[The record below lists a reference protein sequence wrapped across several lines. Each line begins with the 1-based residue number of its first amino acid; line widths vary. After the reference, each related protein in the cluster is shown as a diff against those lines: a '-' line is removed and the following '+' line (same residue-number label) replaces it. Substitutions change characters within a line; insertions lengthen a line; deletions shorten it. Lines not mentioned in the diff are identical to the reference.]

1 MLRFMLRS
9 ITPRVPKDGV
19 QSFTPEEV
27 AELTKQQN
35 AFLDR
40 DDVGSVNGAPLAT
53 FAAVSSGLTFVHTH
67 PLPSDKNMVEKEKD
81 IDATRTTGVMEG
93 EDGKLVETA
102 RVTLR
107 VAEDITGQTK
117 FKPNQGNTFEFS
129 RLNKKQHAEETG
141 GKKYRGHSD
150 AAEIVADTGG
160 HVSIKA
166 QLRNEKVGDMVFVG
180 EDARKQFLDVI
191 AREMSDLK
199 IILFGEST
207 AQLAFPGM
215 GMNAFSWMKPEST
228 AFGIMFCETT
238 GVWRNFMCVHGYGTL
253 NGFTSNSQGEKGMAN
268 NMRVLVR
275 IADWFHYMY
284 MEPICDNVMHSAI
297 FRRHME
303 ALVEY
308 AVEEENKIRHCFAN
322 NERYFS
328 PPLLMSIKGGEKSAE
343 ARRALPA
350 TGEYAGVMM
359 KNGKVCKD
367 ALQQGGK
374 KLGDEY
380 GAKGAEARRAQPAT
394 GEYAG
399 VVMKN
404 GEECKDGLQES
415 GKELAEAR
423 RAQPASDEY
432 ADVVMKNGEECKD
445 ALQQGG
451 KELAEARRA
460 LPATGEYA
468 GVVMKNG
475 EECKDGLQQRGK
487 ELAEA
492 RRALPATGE
501 YAGVVMK
508 NGEECKDDLQAWGKK
523 LSVEYGS
530 LGTRRTK
537 PWVSVRAS
545 RIMNGEDHEFAV
557 FDGSLLT
564 RVNNGVASATVFI
577 QNNGPNKENYMKML
591 LKYDEDKQEFKN
603 PVDLPAYNLKL
614 SFVTETKLE
623 DIVNSLA
630 DCAPNKPVPVVRRDT
645 RGNVLAPD
653 QAINWKFEVIGYLPA
668 ETRNAEM
675 MAAAAEGAKI
685 H

>member
-1 MLRFMLRS
+1 MLRFMLRI

-215 GMNAFSWMKPEST
+215 GMHAFSWMKPEST

-253 NGFTSNSQGEKGMAN
+253 NGYTSNSKGEKGMAN
-268 NMRVLVR
+268 NMRVLIR

-284 MEPICDNVMHSAI
+284 MEPICDNIMDSAI

-303 ALVEY
+303 AMAEY
-308 AVEEENKIRHCFAN
+308 VVEEENKIQHCFAN
-322 NERYFS
+322 NVPYFS
-328 PPLLMSIKGGEKSAE
+328 PPFLMSSKGGEKSAE

-350 TGEYAGVMM
+350 TGPYAGVVMENGKVCKDALQEGGKEMAEALRAQPATGEYAGVEM
-359 KNGKVCKD
+359 KNGEECKDALQQSGKEMVEARRAQPATGEHAGVVMNNGKVCKD

-374 KLGDEY
+374 KLGEEY
-380 GAKGAEARRAQPAT
+380 GVGRRMLQKFPFVRLRVSRTLNDKLDVIALLD
-394 GEYAG
+394 GSI
-399 VVMKN
+399 
-404 GEECKDGLQES
+404 EE
-415 GKELAEAR
+415 
-423 RAQPASDEY
+423 
-432 ADVVMKNGEECKD
+432 
-445 ALQQGG
+445 
-451 KELAEARRA
+451 
-460 LPATGEYA
+460 
-468 GVVMKNG
+468 
-475 EECKDGLQQRGK
+475 
-487 ELAEA
+487 
-492 RRALPATGE
+492 
-501 YAGVVMK
+501 
-508 NGEECKDDLQAWGKK
+508 
-523 LSVEYGS
+523 
-530 LGTRRTK
+530 TRK
-537 PWVSVRAS
+537 PWA
-545 RIMNGEDHEFAV
+545 
-557 FDGSLLT
+557 
-564 RVNNGVASATVFI
+564 RVCIQKKGNNQKPYAA
-577 QNNGPNKENYMKML
+577 ML
-591 LKYDEDKQEFKN
+591 EKFVEEQKKKQFKHAA
-603 PVDLPAYNLKL
+603 DLPQQNL
-614 SFVTETKLE
+614 SFSFEPETLLE
-623 DIVNSLA
+623 DIATSLVA
-630 DCAPNKPVPVVRRDT
+630 CSAENPVEVVRRSRYGSGRLLT
-645 RGNVLAPD
+645 SD
-653 QAINWKFEVIGYLPA
+653 QNANWKFEVIRYVPA
-668 ETRNAEM
+668 HERNAEVVKDEKST
-675 MAAAAEGAKI
+675 AVKVAKAENSKSKKG
-685 H
+685 

>member
-1 MLRFMLRS
+1 MLRFMLRI

-129 RLNKKQHAEETG
+129 RLNKKQHAEATG
-141 GKKYRGHSD
+141 DEKFRGHSD

-215 GMNAFSWMKPEST
+215 GMHAFSWMKPEST

-253 NGFTSNSQGEKGMAN
+253 NGYTSNSKGEKGMAN
-268 NMRVLVR
+268 NMRVLIR

-284 MEPICDNVMHSAI
+284 MEPICDNIMDSAI

-303 ALVEY
+303 AMAEY
-308 AVEEENKIRHCFAN
+308 VVEEENKIQHCFAN
-322 NERYFS
+322 NVPYFS
-328 PPLLMSIKGGEKSAE
+328 PPFLMSSKGGEKSAE

-350 TGEYAGVMM
+350 TGPYAGVVMENGKVCKDALQEGGKEMAEALRAQPATGEYAGVEM
-359 KNGKVCKD
+359 KNGEECNDALQQSGKEMVEARRAQPATGEHAGVVMNNGKVCKD

-374 KLGDEY
+374 KLGEEY
-380 GAKGAEARRAQPAT
+380 GVGRRMLQKFPFVRLRVSRTLNDKLDVIALLD
-394 GEYAG
+394 GSI
-399 VVMKN
+399 
-404 GEECKDGLQES
+404 EE
-415 GKELAEAR
+415 
-423 RAQPASDEY
+423 
-432 ADVVMKNGEECKD
+432 
-445 ALQQGG
+445 
-451 KELAEARRA
+451 
-460 LPATGEYA
+460 
-468 GVVMKNG
+468 
-475 EECKDGLQQRGK
+475 
-487 ELAEA
+487 
-492 RRALPATGE
+492 
-501 YAGVVMK
+501 
-508 NGEECKDDLQAWGKK
+508 
-523 LSVEYGS
+523 
-530 LGTRRTK
+530 TRK
-537 PWVSVRAS
+537 PWA
-545 RIMNGEDHEFAV
+545 
-557 FDGSLLT
+557 
-564 RVNNGVASATVFI
+564 RVCIQKKGNNQKPYAA
-577 QNNGPNKENYMKML
+577 ML
-591 LKYDEDKQEFKN
+591 EKFVEEQKKKQFKHAA
-603 PVDLPAYNLKL
+603 DLPQQNL
-614 SFVTETKLE
+614 SFSFEPETLLE
-623 DIVNSLA
+623 DIATSLVA
-630 DCAPNKPVPVVRRDT
+630 CSAENPVEVVRRSRYGSGRLLT
-645 RGNVLAPD
+645 SD
-653 QAINWKFEVIGYLPA
+653 QNANWKFEVIRYVPA
-668 ETRNAEM
+668 HERNAEVVKDEKST
-675 MAAAAEGAKI
+675 AVKVAKAENSKSKKG
-685 H
+685 

>member
-1 MLRFMLRS
+1 MLRFMLRI

-129 RLNKKQHAEETG
+129 RLNKKQHAEATG
-141 GKKYRGHSD
+141 DEKFRGHSD

-253 NGFTSNSQGEKGMAN
+253 NGYTSNSKGEKGMAN
-268 NMRVLVR
+268 NMRVLIR

-284 MEPICDNVMHSAI
+284 MEPICDNIMDSAI

-303 ALVEY
+303 AMAEY
-308 AVEEENKIRHCFAN
+308 VVEEENKIQHCFAN
-322 NERYFS
+322 NVPYFS
-328 PPLLMSIKGGEKSAE
+328 PPFLMSSKGGEKSAE

-350 TGEYAGVMM
+350 TGPYAGVVMENGKVCKDALQEGGKEMAEALRAQPATGEYAGVEM
-359 KNGKVCKD
+359 KNGEECKDALQQSGKEMVEARRAQPATGEHAGVVMNNGKVCKD

-374 KLGDEY
+374 KLGEEY
-380 GAKGAEARRAQPAT
+380 GVGRRMLQKFPFVRLRVSRTLNDKLDVIALLD
-394 GEYAG
+394 GSI
-399 VVMKN
+399 
-404 GEECKDGLQES
+404 EE
-415 GKELAEAR
+415 
-423 RAQPASDEY
+423 
-432 ADVVMKNGEECKD
+432 
-445 ALQQGG
+445 
-451 KELAEARRA
+451 
-460 LPATGEYA
+460 
-468 GVVMKNG
+468 
-475 EECKDGLQQRGK
+475 
-487 ELAEA
+487 
-492 RRALPATGE
+492 
-501 YAGVVMK
+501 
-508 NGEECKDDLQAWGKK
+508 
-523 LSVEYGS
+523 
-530 LGTRRTK
+530 TRK
-537 PWVSVRAS
+537 PWA
-545 RIMNGEDHEFAV
+545 
-557 FDGSLLT
+557 
-564 RVNNGVASATVFI
+564 RVCIQKKGNNQKPYAA
-577 QNNGPNKENYMKML
+577 ML
-591 LKYDEDKQEFKN
+591 EKFVEEQKKKQFKHAA
-603 PVDLPAYNLKL
+603 DLPQQNL
-614 SFVTETKLE
+614 SFSFEPETLLE
-623 DIVNSLA
+623 DIATSLVA
-630 DCAPNKPVPVVRRDT
+630 CSAENPVEVVRRSRYGSGRLLT
-645 RGNVLAPD
+645 SD
-653 QAINWKFEVIGYLPA
+653 QNANWKFEVIRYVPA
-668 ETRNAEM
+668 HERNAEVVKDEKST
-675 MAAAAEGAKI
+675 AVKVAKAENSKSKKG
-685 H
+685 

>member
-1 MLRFMLRS
+1 MLRFMLRI

-215 GMNAFSWMKPEST
+215 GMHAFSWMKPEST

-253 NGFTSNSQGEKGMAN
+253 NGYTSNSKGEKGMAN
-268 NMRVLVR
+268 NMRVLIR

-284 MEPICDNVMHSAI
+284 MEPICDNIMDSAI

-303 ALVEY
+303 AMAEY
-308 AVEEENKIRHCFAN
+308 VVEEENKIQHCFAN

-328 PPLLMSIKGGEKSAE
+328 PPFLMSSKGGEKSAE

-350 TGEYAGVMM
+350 TGPYAGVVMENGKVCKDALQEGGKEMAEALRAQPATGEYAGVEM
-359 KNGKVCKD
+359 KNGEDCKDALQQSGKEMVEARRAQPATGEHAGVVMNNGKVCKD

-374 KLGDEY
+374 KLGEEY
-380 GAKGAEARRAQPAT
+380 GVGRRMLQKFPFVRLRVSRTLNDKLDVIALLD
-394 GEYAG
+394 GSI
-399 VVMKN
+399 
-404 GEECKDGLQES
+404 EE
-415 GKELAEAR
+415 
-423 RAQPASDEY
+423 
-432 ADVVMKNGEECKD
+432 
-445 ALQQGG
+445 
-451 KELAEARRA
+451 
-460 LPATGEYA
+460 
-468 GVVMKNG
+468 
-475 EECKDGLQQRGK
+475 
-487 ELAEA
+487 
-492 RRALPATGE
+492 
-501 YAGVVMK
+501 
-508 NGEECKDDLQAWGKK
+508 
-523 LSVEYGS
+523 
-530 LGTRRTK
+530 TRK
-537 PWVSVRAS
+537 PWA
-545 RIMNGEDHEFAV
+545 
-557 FDGSLLT
+557 
-564 RVNNGVASATVFI
+564 RVCIQKKGNNQKPYAA
-577 QNNGPNKENYMKML
+577 ML
-591 LKYDEDKQEFKN
+591 EKFVEEQKKKQFKHAA
-603 PVDLPAYNLKL
+603 DLPQQNL
-614 SFVTETKLE
+614 SFSFEPETLLE
-623 DIVNSLA
+623 DIATSLVA
-630 DCAPNKPVPVVRRDT
+630 CSAENPVEVVRRSRYGSGRLLT
-645 RGNVLAPD
+645 SD
-653 QAINWKFEVIGYLPA
+653 QNANWKFEVIRYVPA
-668 ETRNAEM
+668 HERNAEVVKDEKST
-675 MAAAAEGAKI
+675 AVKVAKAENSKSKKG
-685 H
+685 

>member
-1 MLRFMLRS
+1 MLRFMLRI

-129 RLNKKQHAEETG
+129 RPNKKQHAEATG
-141 GKKYRGHSD
+141 DEKFRGHSD

-215 GMNAFSWMKPEST
+215 GMHAFSWMKPEST

-253 NGFTSNSQGEKGMAN
+253 NGYTSNSKGEKGMAN
-268 NMRVLVR
+268 NMRVLIR

-284 MEPICDNVMHSAI
+284 MEPICDNIMDSAI

-303 ALVEY
+303 AMAEY
-308 AVEEENKIRHCFAN
+308 VVEEENKIQHCFAN
-322 NERYFS
+322 NVPYFS
-328 PPLLMSIKGGEKSAE
+328 PPFLMSSKGGEKSAE

-350 TGEYAGVMM
+350 TGPYAGVVMENGKVCKDALQEGGKEMAEALRAQPATGEYAGVEM
-359 KNGKVCKD
+359 KNGEECKDALQQSGKEMVEARRAQPATGEHAGVVMNNGKVCKD

-374 KLGDEY
+374 KLGEEY
-380 GAKGAEARRAQPAT
+380 GVGRRMLQKFPFVRLRVSRTLNDKLDVIALLD
-394 GEYAG
+394 GSI
-399 VVMKN
+399 
-404 GEECKDGLQES
+404 EE
-415 GKELAEAR
+415 
-423 RAQPASDEY
+423 
-432 ADVVMKNGEECKD
+432 
-445 ALQQGG
+445 
-451 KELAEARRA
+451 
-460 LPATGEYA
+460 
-468 GVVMKNG
+468 
-475 EECKDGLQQRGK
+475 
-487 ELAEA
+487 
-492 RRALPATGE
+492 
-501 YAGVVMK
+501 
-508 NGEECKDDLQAWGKK
+508 
-523 LSVEYGS
+523 
-530 LGTRRTK
+530 TRK
-537 PWVSVRAS
+537 PWA
-545 RIMNGEDHEFAV
+545 
-557 FDGSLLT
+557 
-564 RVNNGVASATVFI
+564 RVCIQKKGNNQKPYAA
-577 QNNGPNKENYMKML
+577 ML
-591 LKYDEDKQEFKN
+591 EKFVEEQKKKQFKHAA
-603 PVDLPAYNLKL
+603 DLPQQNL
-614 SFVTETKLE
+614 SFSFEPETLLE
-623 DIVNSLA
+623 DIATSLVA
-630 DCAPNKPVPVVRRDT
+630 CSAENPVEVVRRSRYGSGRLLT
-645 RGNVLAPD
+645 SD
-653 QAINWKFEVIGYLPA
+653 QNANWKFEVIRYVPA
-668 ETRNAEM
+668 HERNAEVVKDEKST
-675 MAAAAEGAKI
+675 AVKVAKAENSKSKKG
-685 H
+685 

>member
-67 PLPSDKNMVEKEKD
+67 PLPSDKNMVEKEGD

-129 RLNKKQHAEETG
+129 RLNRKQHAEETG
-141 GKKYRGHSD
+141 DKKFRGHSD

-253 NGFTSNSQGEKGMAN
+253 NGYTSNSKGEKGMAN
-268 NMRVLVR
+268 NMRALVR

-284 MEPICDNVMHSAI
+284 MEPLCDNFMHSAI
-297 FRRHME
+297 FRLHME
-303 ALVEY
+303 AIVEY
-308 AVEEENKIRHCFAN
+308 AVEEENKMQHCFAK

-328 PPLLMSIKGGEKSAE
+328 PPLLMSIKGGEKSA
-343 ARRALPA
+343 A
-350 TGEYAGVMM
+350 
-359 KNGKVCKD
+359 
-367 ALQQGGK
+367 
-374 KLGDEY
+374 
-380 GAKGAEARRAQPAT
+380 ARRAQPAT
-394 GEYAG
+394 GEYA
-399 VVMKN
+399 
-404 GEECKDGLQES
+404 
-415 GKELAEAR
+415 
-423 RAQPASDEY
+423 
-432 ADVVMKNGEECKD
+432 DVVMNNGKVCKD
-445 ALQQGG
+445 ALQQSG
-451 KELAEARRA
+451 KETAEALRA

-468 GVVMKNG
+468 DVVMNNG
-475 EECKDGLQQRGK
+475 KVCKDALQQS
-487 ELAEA
+487 
-492 RRALPATGE
+492 
-501 YAGVVMK
+501 
-508 NGEECKDDLQAWGKK
+508 GKK
-523 LSVEYGS
+523 LGEEYSVGRRMPQKFPFVRLRVSRTLNDKLDVIALLDGS
-530 LGTRRTK
+530 IEDTRK
-537 PWVSVRAS
+537 PWA
-545 RIMNGEDHEFAV
+545 
-557 FDGSLLT
+557 
-564 RVNNGVASATVFI
+564 RVCIQKKGNNQKPYAAMLEQFVKEKKKKQFKHAADIPQKTLKFSFEPAT
-577 QNNGPNKENYMKML
+577 L
-591 LKYDEDKQEFKN
+591 
-603 PVDLPAYNLKL
+603 
-614 SFVTETKLE
+614 LE
-623 DIVNSLA
+623 DIATLLVACSAEN
-630 DCAPNKPVPVVRRDT
+630 PVEVVRRSRDGSGRLLT
-645 RGNVLAPD
+645 SD
-653 QAINWKFEVIGYLPA
+653 QNANWKFEVIRYVPA
-668 ETRNAEM
+668 HERNAEVVKDEKST
-675 MAAAAEGAKI
+675 AVKVAKAENSKSKKG
-685 H
+685 

>member
-1 MLRFMLRS
+1 
-9 ITPRVPKDGV
+9 VPEEGV
-19 QSFTPEEV
+19 QSFNPKEV
-27 AELTKQQN
+27 AELTEQQN
-35 AFLDR
+35 AFLAR

-53 FAAVSSGLTFVHTH
+53 FAAVSSGFTFVHTH
-67 PLPSDKNMVEKEKD
+67 PLPSDKNMVDKEGD
-81 IDATRTTGVMEG
+81 IDATRTTDVMVG
-93 EDGKLVETA
+93 EDGKPVETA
-102 RVTLR
+102 KVTFRLH
-107 VAEDITGQTK
+107 EDITGQTK

-129 RLNKKQHAEETG
+129 RFTQKQYAEATGDKKF
-141 GKKYRGHSD
+141 RGHSD
-150 AAEIVADTGG
+150 AAKIVADTGG

-166 QLRNEKVGDMVFVG
+166 QLRNEKVGDIVFVG
-180 EDARKQFLDVI
+180 GDARTQFLNVI

-207 AQLAFPGM
+207 ARLAFPGM

-284 MEPICDNVMHSAI
+284 MEPICDNFMNSAI

-303 ALVEY
+303 AMFEY
-308 AVEEENKIRHCFAN
+308 AVEEENKIQHCLAN
-322 NERYFS
+322 DERYFS
-328 PPLLMSIKGGEKSAE
+328 PPLRMSIKGAEKS
-343 ARRALPA
+343 
-350 TGEYAGVMM
+350 
-359 KNGKVCKD
+359 
-367 ALQQGGK
+367 
-374 KLGDEY
+374 
-380 GAKGAEARRAQPAT
+380 
-394 GEYAG
+394 
-399 VVMKN
+399 
-404 GEECKDGLQES
+404 
-415 GKELAEAR
+415 
-423 RAQPASDEY
+423 
-432 ADVVMKNGEECKD
+432 
-445 ALQQGG
+445 
-451 KELAEARRA
+451 AEARRA

-475 EECKDGLQQRGK
+475 EVCKNQLQEGGK
-487 ELAEA
+487 ETAEA

-501 YAGVVMK
+501 YADAPLAGGGTVG
-508 NGEECKDDLQAWGKK
+508 NQLQAAGKK
-523 LSVEYGS
+523 LGVEYGSLGGS

-545 RIMNGEDHEFAV
+545 RITNGKDHEFAV

-564 RVNNGVASATVFI
+564 TVNNGVASATVLI
-577 QNNGPNKENYMKML
+577 QNNGQNKENYTKMRL
-591 LKYDEDKQEFKN
+591 EYDKDKN
-603 PVDLPAYNLKL
+603 PVDLPASTLSL

-623 DIVNSLA
+623 DIVKSLA
-630 DCAPNKPVPVVRRDT
+630 DCAPNKPVPVVRRT
-645 RGNVLAPD
+645 KRGKALAPD

-675 MAAAAEGAKI
+675 LAAAAEGAKI

>member
-1 MLRFMLRS
+1 MLRFMLRI

-67 PLPSDKNMVEKEKD
+67 PLPSDKNMVEKEGD

-215 GMNAFSWMKPEST
+215 GMHAFSWMKPEST

-253 NGFTSNSQGEKGMAN
+253 NGYTSNSKGEKGMAN
-268 NMRVLVR
+268 NMRVLIR

-284 MEPICDNVMHSAI
+284 MEPICDNIMDSAI

-303 ALVEY
+303 AMAEY
-308 AVEEENKIRHCFAN
+308 VVEEENKIQHCFAN
-322 NERYFS
+322 NVPYFS
-328 PPLLMSIKGGEKSAE
+328 PPFLMSSKGGEKSAE

-350 TGEYAGVMM
+350 TGPYAGVVMENGKVCKDALQEGGKEMAEALRAQPATGEYAGVEM
-359 KNGKVCKD
+359 KNGEECKDALQQSGKEMVEARRAQPATGEHAGVVMNNGKVCKD

-374 KLGDEY
+374 KLGEEY
-380 GAKGAEARRAQPAT
+380 GVGRRMLQKFPFVRLRVSRTLNDKLDVIALLD
-394 GEYAG
+394 GSI
-399 VVMKN
+399 
-404 GEECKDGLQES
+404 EE
-415 GKELAEAR
+415 
-423 RAQPASDEY
+423 
-432 ADVVMKNGEECKD
+432 
-445 ALQQGG
+445 
-451 KELAEARRA
+451 
-460 LPATGEYA
+460 
-468 GVVMKNG
+468 
-475 EECKDGLQQRGK
+475 
-487 ELAEA
+487 
-492 RRALPATGE
+492 
-501 YAGVVMK
+501 
-508 NGEECKDDLQAWGKK
+508 
-523 LSVEYGS
+523 
-530 LGTRRTK
+530 TRK
-537 PWVSVRAS
+537 PWA
-545 RIMNGEDHEFAV
+545 
-557 FDGSLLT
+557 
-564 RVNNGVASATVFI
+564 RVCIQKKGNNQKPYAA
-577 QNNGPNKENYMKML
+577 ML
-591 LKYDEDKQEFKN
+591 EKFVEEQKKKQFKHAA
-603 PVDLPAYNLKL
+603 DLPQQNL
-614 SFVTETKLE
+614 SFSFEPETLLE
-623 DIVNSLA
+623 DIATSLVA
-630 DCAPNKPVPVVRRDT
+630 CSAENPVEVVRRSRYGSGRLLT
-645 RGNVLAPD
+645 SD
-653 QAINWKFEVIGYLPA
+653 QNANWKFEVIRYVPA
-668 ETRNAEM
+668 HERNAEVVKDEKST
-675 MAAAAEGAKI
+675 AVKVAKAENSKSKKG
-685 H
+685 

>member
-1 MLRFMLRS
+1 MLRFMLRI

-215 GMNAFSWMKPEST
+215 GMHAFSWMKPEST

-253 NGFTSNSQGEKGMAN
+253 NGYTSNSKGEKGMAN
-268 NMRVLVR
+268 NMRVLIR

-284 MEPICDNVMHSAI
+284 MEPICDNIMDSAI

-303 ALVEY
+303 AMAEY
-308 AVEEENKIRHCFAN
+308 VVEEENKIQHCFAN
-322 NERYFS
+322 NVPYFS
-328 PPLLMSIKGGEKSAE
+328 PPFLMSSKGGEKSAE

-350 TGEYAGVMM
+350 TGPYAGVVMENGKVCKDALQEGGKEMAEALRAQPATGEYAGVEM
-359 KNGKVCKD
+359 KNGEECKDALQQSGKEMVEARRAQPATGEHAGVVMNNGKVCKD

-374 KLGDEY
+374 KLGEEY
-380 GAKGAEARRAQPAT
+380 GVGRRMLQKFPFVRLRVSRTLNDKLDVIALLD
-394 GEYAG
+394 GSI
-399 VVMKN
+399 
-404 GEECKDGLQES
+404 EE
-415 GKELAEAR
+415 
-423 RAQPASDEY
+423 
-432 ADVVMKNGEECKD
+432 
-445 ALQQGG
+445 
-451 KELAEARRA
+451 
-460 LPATGEYA
+460 
-468 GVVMKNG
+468 
-475 EECKDGLQQRGK
+475 
-487 ELAEA
+487 
-492 RRALPATGE
+492 
-501 YAGVVMK
+501 
-508 NGEECKDDLQAWGKK
+508 
-523 LSVEYGS
+523 
-530 LGTRRTK
+530 TRK
-537 PWVSVRAS
+537 PWA
-545 RIMNGEDHEFAV
+545 
-557 FDGSLLT
+557 
-564 RVNNGVASATVFI
+564 RVCIQKKGNNQKPYAA
-577 QNNGPNKENYMKML
+577 ML
-591 LKYDEDKQEFKN
+591 EKFVEEQKKKQFKHAA
-603 PVDLPAYNLKL
+603 DLPQQNL
-614 SFVTETKLE
+614 SFSFEPETLLE
-623 DIVNSLA
+623 DIATSLVA
-630 DCAPNKPVPVVRRDT
+630 CSAENPVEVVRRSRDGSGRLLT
-645 RGNVLAPD
+645 SD
-653 QAINWKFEVIGYLPA
+653 QNANWKFEVIRYVPA
-668 ETRNAEM
+668 HERNAEVVKDEKST
-675 MAAAAEGAKI
+675 AVKVAKAENSKSKKG
-685 H
+685 

>member
-81 IDATRTTGVMEG
+81 IDATRTTDVMVG

-215 GMNAFSWMKPEST
+215 GMHAFSWMKPEST

-253 NGFTSNSQGEKGMAN
+253 NGYTSNSKGEKGMAN
-268 NMRVLVR
+268 NMRVLIR

-284 MEPICDNVMHSAI
+284 MEPICDNIMDSAI

-303 ALVEY
+303 AMAEY
-308 AVEEENKIRHCFAN
+308 VVEEENKIQHCFAN
-322 NERYFS
+322 NVPYFS
-328 PPLLMSIKGGEKSAE
+328 PPFLMSSKGGEKSAE

-350 TGEYAGVMM
+350 TGPYAGVVMENGKVCKDALQEGGKEMAEALRAQPATGEYAGVEM
-359 KNGKVCKD
+359 KNGEECKDALQQSGKEMVEARRAQPATGEHAGVVMNNGKVCKD

-374 KLGDEY
+374 KLGEEY
-380 GAKGAEARRAQPAT
+380 GVGRRMLQKFPFVRLRVSRTLNDKLDVIALLD
-394 GEYAG
+394 GSI
-399 VVMKN
+399 
-404 GEECKDGLQES
+404 EE
-415 GKELAEAR
+415 
-423 RAQPASDEY
+423 
-432 ADVVMKNGEECKD
+432 
-445 ALQQGG
+445 
-451 KELAEARRA
+451 
-460 LPATGEYA
+460 
-468 GVVMKNG
+468 
-475 EECKDGLQQRGK
+475 
-487 ELAEA
+487 
-492 RRALPATGE
+492 
-501 YAGVVMK
+501 
-508 NGEECKDDLQAWGKK
+508 
-523 LSVEYGS
+523 
-530 LGTRRTK
+530 TRK
-537 PWVSVRAS
+537 PWA
-545 RIMNGEDHEFAV
+545 
-557 FDGSLLT
+557 
-564 RVNNGVASATVFI
+564 RVCIQKKGNNQKPYAA
-577 QNNGPNKENYMKML
+577 ML
-591 LKYDEDKQEFKN
+591 EKFVEEQKKKQFKHAA
-603 PVDLPAYNLKL
+603 DLPQQNL
-614 SFVTETKLE
+614 SFSFEPETLLE
-623 DIVNSLA
+623 DIATSLVA
-630 DCAPNKPVPVVRRDT
+630 CSAENPVEVVRRSRYGSGRLLT
-645 RGNVLAPD
+645 SD
-653 QAINWKFEVIGYLPA
+653 QNANWKFEVIRYVPA
-668 ETRNAEM
+668 HERNAEVVKDEKST
-675 MAAAAEGAKI
+675 AVKVAKAENSKSKKG
-685 H
+685 

>member
-1 MLRFMLRS
+1 MLRFMLRI

-215 GMNAFSWMKPEST
+215 GMHAFSWMKPEST

-253 NGFTSNSQGEKGMAN
+253 NGYTSNSKGEKGMAN
-268 NMRVLVR
+268 NMRVLIR

-284 MEPICDNVMHSAI
+284 MEPLCDNIMDSAI

-303 ALVEY
+303 AMAEY
-308 AVEEENKIRHCFAN
+308 VVEEENKIQHCFAN
-322 NERYFS
+322 NVPYFS
-328 PPLLMSIKGGEKSAE
+328 PPFLMSSKGGEKSAE

-350 TGEYAGVMM
+350 TGPYAGVVMENGKVCKDALQEGGKEMAEALRAQPATGEYAGVEM
-359 KNGKVCKD
+359 KNGEECKDALQQSGKEMVEARRAQPATGEHAGVVMNNGKVCKD

-374 KLGDEY
+374 KLGEEY
-380 GAKGAEARRAQPAT
+380 GVGRRMLQKFPFVRLRVSRTLNDKLDVIALLD
-394 GEYAG
+394 GSI
-399 VVMKN
+399 
-404 GEECKDGLQES
+404 EE
-415 GKELAEAR
+415 
-423 RAQPASDEY
+423 
-432 ADVVMKNGEECKD
+432 
-445 ALQQGG
+445 
-451 KELAEARRA
+451 
-460 LPATGEYA
+460 
-468 GVVMKNG
+468 
-475 EECKDGLQQRGK
+475 
-487 ELAEA
+487 
-492 RRALPATGE
+492 
-501 YAGVVMK
+501 
-508 NGEECKDDLQAWGKK
+508 
-523 LSVEYGS
+523 
-530 LGTRRTK
+530 TRK
-537 PWVSVRAS
+537 PWA
-545 RIMNGEDHEFAV
+545 
-557 FDGSLLT
+557 
-564 RVNNGVASATVFI
+564 RVCIQKKGNNQKPYAA
-577 QNNGPNKENYMKML
+577 ML
-591 LKYDEDKQEFKN
+591 EKFVEEQKKKQFKHAA
-603 PVDLPAYNLKL
+603 DLPQQNL
-614 SFVTETKLE
+614 SFSFEPETLLE
-623 DIVNSLA
+623 DIATSLVA
-630 DCAPNKPVPVVRRDT
+630 CSAENPVEVVRRSRYGSGRLLT
-645 RGNVLAPD
+645 SD
-653 QAINWKFEVIGYLPA
+653 QNANWKFEVIRYVPA
-668 ETRNAEM
+668 HERNAEVVKDEKST
-675 MAAAAEGAKI
+675 AVKVAKAENSKSKKG
-685 H
+685 

>member
-1 MLRFMLRS
+1 MLRFMLRI

-129 RLNKKQHAEETG
+129 RLNKKQHAEATG
-141 GKKYRGHSD
+141 DEKFRGHSD

-215 GMNAFSWMKPEST
+215 GMHAFSWMKPEST

-253 NGFTSNSQGEKGMAN
+253 NGYTSNSKGEKGMAN
-268 NMRVLVR
+268 NMRVLIR

-284 MEPICDNVMHSAI
+284 MEPICDNIMDSAI

-303 ALVEY
+303 AMAEY
-308 AVEEENKIRHCFAN
+308 VVEEENKIQHCFAN
-322 NERYFS
+322 NVPYFS
-328 PPLLMSIKGGEKSAE
+328 PPFLMSSKGGEKSAE

-350 TGEYAGVMM
+350 TGPYAGVVMENGKVCKDALQEGGKEMAEALRAQPATGEYAGVEM
-359 KNGKVCKD
+359 KNGEECKDALQQSGKEMVEARRAQPATGEHAGVVMNNGKVCKD

-374 KLGDEY
+374 KLGEEY
-380 GAKGAEARRAQPAT
+380 GVGRRMLQKFPFVRLRVSRTLNDKLDVIALLD
-394 GEYAG
+394 GSI
-399 VVMKN
+399 
-404 GEECKDGLQES
+404 EE
-415 GKELAEAR
+415 
-423 RAQPASDEY
+423 
-432 ADVVMKNGEECKD
+432 
-445 ALQQGG
+445 
-451 KELAEARRA
+451 
-460 LPATGEYA
+460 
-468 GVVMKNG
+468 
-475 EECKDGLQQRGK
+475 
-487 ELAEA
+487 
-492 RRALPATGE
+492 
-501 YAGVVMK
+501 
-508 NGEECKDDLQAWGKK
+508 
-523 LSVEYGS
+523 
-530 LGTRRTK
+530 TRK
-537 PWVSVRAS
+537 PWA
-545 RIMNGEDHEFAV
+545 
-557 FDGSLLT
+557 
-564 RVNNGVASATVFI
+564 RVCIQKKGNNQKPYAA
-577 QNNGPNKENYMKML
+577 ML
-591 LKYDEDKQEFKN
+591 EKFVEEQKKKQFKHAA
-603 PVDLPAYNLKL
+603 DLPQQNL
-614 SFVTETKLE
+614 SFSFEPETLLE
-623 DIVNSLA
+623 DIATSLVA
-630 DCAPNKPVPVVRRDT
+630 CSAENPVEVVRRSRYGSGRLLT
-645 RGNVLAPD
+645 SD
-653 QAINWKFEVIGYLPA
+653 QNANWKFEVIRYVPA
-668 ETRNAEM
+668 HERNAEVVKDEKST
-675 MAAAAEGAKI
+675 AVKVAKAENSKSKKG
-685 H
+685 

>member
-129 RLNKKQHAEETG
+129 RLNKKQHAEATG
-141 GKKYRGHSD
+141 DEKYRGHSD

-215 GMNAFSWMKPEST
+215 GMHAFSWMKPEST

-253 NGFTSNSQGEKGMAN
+253 NGYTSNSKGEKGMAN
-268 NMRVLVR
+268 NMRVLIR

-284 MEPICDNVMHSAI
+284 MEPICDNIMDSAI

-303 ALVEY
+303 AMAEY
-308 AVEEENKIRHCFAN
+308 VVEEENKIQHCFAN
-322 NERYFS
+322 NVPYFS
-328 PPLLMSIKGGEKSAE
+328 PPFLMSSKGGEKSAE

-350 TGEYAGVMM
+350 TGPYAGVVMENGKVCKDALQEGGKEMAEALRAQPATGEYAGVEM
-359 KNGKVCKD
+359 KNGEECKDALQQSGKEMAEGRRALPATGEYADVVMNNGKVCKD

-374 KLGDEY
+374 KLGEEY
-380 GAKGAEARRAQPAT
+380 GVGRRMLQKFPFVRLRVSRTLNDKLDVIALL
-394 GEYAG
+394 
-399 VVMKN
+399 
-404 GEECKDGLQES
+404 DGSIE
-415 GKELAEAR
+415 
-423 RAQPASDEY
+423 D
-432 ADVVMKNGEECKD
+432 
-445 ALQQGG
+445 
-451 KELAEARRA
+451 
-460 LPATGEYA
+460 
-468 GVVMKNG
+468 
-475 EECKDGLQQRGK
+475 
-487 ELAEA
+487 
-492 RRALPATGE
+492 
-501 YAGVVMK
+501 
-508 NGEECKDDLQAWGKK
+508 
-523 LSVEYGS
+523 
-530 LGTRRTK
+530 TRK
-537 PWVSVRAS
+537 PWA
-545 RIMNGEDHEFAV
+545 
-557 FDGSLLT
+557 
-564 RVNNGVASATVFI
+564 RVCIQKKGNNQKPYAA
-577 QNNGPNKENYMKML
+577 ML
-591 LKYDEDKQEFKN
+591 EKFVEEQKKKQFKHAA
-603 PVDLPAYNLKL
+603 DLPQQNL
-614 SFVTETKLE
+614 SFSFEPETLLE
-623 DIVNSLA
+623 DIATSLVA
-630 DCAPNKPVPVVRRDT
+630 CSAENPVEVVRRSRYGSGRLLT
-645 RGNVLAPD
+645 SD
-653 QAINWKFEVIGYLPA
+653 QNANWKFEVIRYVPA
-668 ETRNAEM
+668 HERNAEVVKDEKST
-675 MAAAAEGAKI
+675 AVKVAKAENSKSKKG
-685 H
+685 

>member
-1 MLRFMLRS
+1 MMLRFMLRI

-215 GMNAFSWMKPEST
+215 GMHAFSWMKPEST

-253 NGFTSNSQGEKGMAN
+253 NGYTSNSKGEKGMAN
-268 NMRVLVR
+268 NMRVLIR

-284 MEPICDNVMHSAI
+284 MEPICDNIMDSAI

-303 ALVEY
+303 AMAEY
-308 AVEEENKIRHCFAN
+308 VVEEENKIQHCFAN
-322 NERYFS
+322 NVPYFS
-328 PPLLMSIKGGEKSAE
+328 PPFLMSSKGGEKSAE

-350 TGEYAGVMM
+350 TGPYAGVVMENGKVCKDALQEGGKEMAEALRAQPATGEYAGVEM
-359 KNGKVCKD
+359 KNGEECKDALQQSGKEMVEARRAQPATGEHAGVVMNNGKVCKD

-374 KLGDEY
+374 KLGEEY
-380 GAKGAEARRAQPAT
+380 GVGRRMLQKFPFVRLRVSRTLNDKLDVIALLD
-394 GEYAG
+394 GSI
-399 VVMKN
+399 
-404 GEECKDGLQES
+404 EE
-415 GKELAEAR
+415 
-423 RAQPASDEY
+423 
-432 ADVVMKNGEECKD
+432 
-445 ALQQGG
+445 
-451 KELAEARRA
+451 
-460 LPATGEYA
+460 
-468 GVVMKNG
+468 
-475 EECKDGLQQRGK
+475 
-487 ELAEA
+487 
-492 RRALPATGE
+492 
-501 YAGVVMK
+501 
-508 NGEECKDDLQAWGKK
+508 
-523 LSVEYGS
+523 
-530 LGTRRTK
+530 TRK
-537 PWVSVRAS
+537 PWA
-545 RIMNGEDHEFAV
+545 
-557 FDGSLLT
+557 
-564 RVNNGVASATVFI
+564 RVCIQKKGNNQKPYAA
-577 QNNGPNKENYMKML
+577 ML
-591 LKYDEDKQEFKN
+591 EKFVEEQKKKQFKHAA
-603 PVDLPAYNLKL
+603 DLPQQNL
-614 SFVTETKLE
+614 SFSFEPETLLE
-623 DIVNSLA
+623 DIATSLVA
-630 DCAPNKPVPVVRRDT
+630 CSAENPVEVVRRSRDGSGRLLT
-645 RGNVLAPD
+645 SD
-653 QAINWKFEVIGYLPA
+653 QNANWKFEVIRYVPA
-668 ETRNAEM
+668 HERNAEVVKDEKST
-675 MAAAAEGAKI
+675 AVKVAKAENSKSKKG
-685 H
+685 

>member
-1 MLRFMLRS
+1 MMLRFMLRI

-215 GMNAFSWMKPEST
+215 GMHAFSWMKPEST

-253 NGFTSNSQGEKGMAN
+253 NGYTSNSKGEKGMAN
-268 NMRVLVR
+268 NMRVLIR

-284 MEPICDNVMHSAI
+284 MEPICDNIMDSAI

-303 ALVEY
+303 AMAEY
-308 AVEEENKIRHCFAN
+308 VVEEENKIQHCFAN
-322 NERYFS
+322 NVPYFS
-328 PPLLMSIKGGEKSAE
+328 PPFLMSSKGGEKSAE

-350 TGEYAGVMM
+350 TGPYAGVVMENGKVCKDALQEGGKEMAEALRAQPATGEYAGVEM
-359 KNGKVCKD
+359 KNGEECKDALQQSGKEMVEARRAQPATGEHAGVVMNNGKVCKD

-374 KLGDEY
+374 KLGEEY
-380 GAKGAEARRAQPAT
+380 GVGRRMLQKFPFVRLRVSRTLNDKLDVIALLD
-394 GEYAG
+394 GSI
-399 VVMKN
+399 
-404 GEECKDGLQES
+404 EE
-415 GKELAEAR
+415 
-423 RAQPASDEY
+423 
-432 ADVVMKNGEECKD
+432 
-445 ALQQGG
+445 
-451 KELAEARRA
+451 
-460 LPATGEYA
+460 
-468 GVVMKNG
+468 
-475 EECKDGLQQRGK
+475 
-487 ELAEA
+487 
-492 RRALPATGE
+492 
-501 YAGVVMK
+501 
-508 NGEECKDDLQAWGKK
+508 
-523 LSVEYGS
+523 
-530 LGTRRTK
+530 TRK
-537 PWVSVRAS
+537 PWA
-545 RIMNGEDHEFAV
+545 
-557 FDGSLLT
+557 
-564 RVNNGVASATVFI
+564 RVCIQKKGNNQKPYAA
-577 QNNGPNKENYMKML
+577 ML
-591 LKYDEDKQEFKN
+591 EKFVEEQKKKQFKHAA
-603 PVDLPAYNLKL
+603 DLPQQNL
-614 SFVTETKLE
+614 SFSFEPETLLE
-623 DIVNSLA
+623 DIATSLVA
-630 DCAPNKPVPVVRRDT
+630 CSAENPVEVVRRSRYGSGRLLT
-645 RGNVLAPD
+645 SD
-653 QAINWKFEVIGYLPA
+653 QNANWKFEVIRYVPA
-668 ETRNAEM
+668 HERNAEVVKDEKST
-675 MAAAAEGAKI
+675 AVKVAKAENSKKG
-685 H
+685 

>member
-1 MLRFMLRS
+1 LMLRFMLRI

-215 GMNAFSWMKPEST
+215 GMHAFSWMKPEST

-253 NGFTSNSQGEKGMAN
+253 NGYTSNSKGEKGMAN
-268 NMRVLVR
+268 NMRVLIR

-284 MEPICDNVMHSAI
+284 MEPICDNIMDSAI

-303 ALVEY
+303 AMAEY
-308 AVEEENKIRHCFAN
+308 VVEEENKIQHCFAN
-322 NERYFS
+322 NVPYFS
-328 PPLLMSIKGGEKSAE
+328 PPFLMSSKGGEKSAE

-350 TGEYAGVMM
+350 TGPYAGVVMENGKVCKDALQEGGKEMAEALRAQPATGEYAGVEM
-359 KNGKVCKD
+359 KNGEECKDALQQSGKEMVEARRAQPATGEHAGVVMNNGKVCKD

-374 KLGDEY
+374 KLGEEY
-380 GAKGAEARRAQPAT
+380 GVGRRMLQKFPFVRLRVSRTLNDKLDVIALLD
-394 GEYAG
+394 GSI
-399 VVMKN
+399 
-404 GEECKDGLQES
+404 EE
-415 GKELAEAR
+415 
-423 RAQPASDEY
+423 
-432 ADVVMKNGEECKD
+432 
-445 ALQQGG
+445 
-451 KELAEARRA
+451 
-460 LPATGEYA
+460 
-468 GVVMKNG
+468 
-475 EECKDGLQQRGK
+475 
-487 ELAEA
+487 
-492 RRALPATGE
+492 
-501 YAGVVMK
+501 
-508 NGEECKDDLQAWGKK
+508 
-523 LSVEYGS
+523 
-530 LGTRRTK
+530 TRK
-537 PWVSVRAS
+537 PWA
-545 RIMNGEDHEFAV
+545 
-557 FDGSLLT
+557 
-564 RVNNGVASATVFI
+564 RVCIQKKGNNQKPYAA
-577 QNNGPNKENYMKML
+577 ML
-591 LKYDEDKQEFKN
+591 EKFVEEQKKKQFKHAA
-603 PVDLPAYNLKL
+603 DLPQQNL
-614 SFVTETKLE
+614 SFSFEPETLLE
-623 DIVNSLA
+623 DIATSLVA
-630 DCAPNKPVPVVRRDT
+630 CSAENPVEVVRRSRYGSGRLLT
-645 RGNVLAPD
+645 SD
-653 QAINWKFEVIGYLPA
+653 QNANWKFEVIRYVPA
-668 ETRNAEM
+668 HERNAEVVKDEKST
-675 MAAAAEGAKI
+675 AVKVAKAENSKSKKG
-685 H
+685 

>member
-129 RLNKKQHAEETG
+129 RLNKKQHAEATG
-141 GKKYRGHSD
+141 DEKFRGHSD

-215 GMNAFSWMKPEST
+215 GMHAFSWMKPEST

-253 NGFTSNSQGEKGMAN
+253 NGYTSNSKGEKGMAN
-268 NMRVLVR
+268 NMRVLIR

-284 MEPICDNVMHSAI
+284 MEPICDNIMDSAI

-303 ALVEY
+303 AMAEY
-308 AVEEENKIRHCFAN
+308 VVEEENKIQHCFAN
-322 NERYFS
+322 NVPYFS
-328 PPLLMSIKGGEKSAE
+328 PPFLMSSKGGEKSAE

-350 TGEYAGVMM
+350 TGPYAGVVMENGKVCKDALQEGGKEMAEALRAQPATGEYAGVEM
-359 KNGKVCKD
+359 KNGEECKDALQQSGKEMVEARRAQPATGEHAGVVMNNGKVCKD

-374 KLGDEY
+374 KLGEEY
-380 GAKGAEARRAQPAT
+380 GVGRRMLQKFPFVRLRVSRTLNDKLDVIALLD
-394 GEYAG
+394 GSI
-399 VVMKN
+399 
-404 GEECKDGLQES
+404 EE
-415 GKELAEAR
+415 
-423 RAQPASDEY
+423 
-432 ADVVMKNGEECKD
+432 
-445 ALQQGG
+445 
-451 KELAEARRA
+451 
-460 LPATGEYA
+460 
-468 GVVMKNG
+468 
-475 EECKDGLQQRGK
+475 
-487 ELAEA
+487 
-492 RRALPATGE
+492 
-501 YAGVVMK
+501 
-508 NGEECKDDLQAWGKK
+508 
-523 LSVEYGS
+523 
-530 LGTRRTK
+530 TRK
-537 PWVSVRAS
+537 PWA
-545 RIMNGEDHEFAV
+545 
-557 FDGSLLT
+557 
-564 RVNNGVASATVFI
+564 RVCIQKKGNNQKPYAA
-577 QNNGPNKENYMKML
+577 ML
-591 LKYDEDKQEFKN
+591 EKFVEEQKKKQFKHAA
-603 PVDLPAYNLKL
+603 DLPQQNL
-614 SFVTETKLE
+614 SFSFEPETLLE
-623 DIVNSLA
+623 DIATSLVA
-630 DCAPNKPVPVVRRDT
+630 CSAENPVEVVRRSRYGSGRLLT
-645 RGNVLAPD
+645 SD
-653 QAINWKFEVIGYLPA
+653 QNANWKFEVIRYVPA
-668 ETRNAEM
+668 HERNAEVVKDEKST
-675 MAAAAEGAKI
+675 AVKVAKAENSKSKKG
-685 H
+685 

>member
-1 MLRFMLRS
+1 MLRFMLRI

-215 GMNAFSWMKPEST
+215 GMHAFSWMKPEST

-253 NGFTSNSQGEKGMAN
+253 NGYTSNSKGEKGMAN
-268 NMRVLVR
+268 NMRVLIR

-284 MEPICDNVMHSAI
+284 MEPICDNIMDSAI

-303 ALVEY
+303 AMAEY
-308 AVEEENKIRHCFAN
+308 VVEEENKIQRCFAN

-328 PPLLMSIKGGEKSAE
+328 PPFLMSSKGGEKSAE

-350 TGEYAGVMM
+350 TGPYAGVVMENGKVCKDALQEGGKEMAEALRAQPATGEYAGVEM
-359 KNGKVCKD
+359 KNGEECKDALQQSGKEMVEARRAQPATGEHAGVVMNNGKVCKD

-374 KLGDEY
+374 KLGEEY
-380 GAKGAEARRAQPAT
+380 GVGRRMLQKFPFVRLRVSRTLNDKLDVIALLD
-394 GEYAG
+394 GSI
-399 VVMKN
+399 
-404 GEECKDGLQES
+404 EE
-415 GKELAEAR
+415 
-423 RAQPASDEY
+423 
-432 ADVVMKNGEECKD
+432 
-445 ALQQGG
+445 
-451 KELAEARRA
+451 
-460 LPATGEYA
+460 
-468 GVVMKNG
+468 
-475 EECKDGLQQRGK
+475 
-487 ELAEA
+487 
-492 RRALPATGE
+492 
-501 YAGVVMK
+501 
-508 NGEECKDDLQAWGKK
+508 
-523 LSVEYGS
+523 
-530 LGTRRTK
+530 TRK
-537 PWVSVRAS
+537 PWA
-545 RIMNGEDHEFAV
+545 
-557 FDGSLLT
+557 
-564 RVNNGVASATVFI
+564 RVCIQKKGNNQKPYAA
-577 QNNGPNKENYMKML
+577 ML
-591 LKYDEDKQEFKN
+591 EKFVEEQKKKQFKHAA
-603 PVDLPAYNLKL
+603 DLPQQNL
-614 SFVTETKLE
+614 SFSFEPETLLE
-623 DIVNSLA
+623 DIATSLVA
-630 DCAPNKPVPVVRRDT
+630 CSAENPVEVVRRSRYGSGRLLT
-645 RGNVLAPD
+645 SD
-653 QAINWKFEVIGYLPA
+653 QNANWKFEVIRYVPA
-668 ETRNAEM
+668 HERNAEVVKDEKST
-675 MAAAAEGAKI
+675 AVKVAKAENSKSKKG
-685 H
+685 

>member
-1 MLRFMLRS
+1 MLRFMLRI

-215 GMNAFSWMKPEST
+215 GMHAFSWMKPEST

-253 NGFTSNSQGEKGMAN
+253 NGYTSNSKGEKGMAN
-268 NMRVLVR
+268 NMRVLIR

-284 MEPICDNVMHSAI
+284 MEPICDNIMDSAI

-303 ALVEY
+303 AMAEY
-308 AVEEENKIRHCFAN
+308 VVEEENKIQHCFAN
-322 NERYFS
+322 NVPYFS
-328 PPLLMSIKGGEKSAE
+328 PPFLMSSKGGEKSAE

-350 TGEYAGVMM
+350 TGPYAGVVMENGKVCKDALQEGGKEMAEALRAQPATGEYAGVEM
-359 KNGKVCKD
+359 KNGEECKDALQQSGKEMVEARRAQPATGEHAGVVMNNGKVCKD

-374 KLGDEY
+374 KLGEEY
-380 GAKGAEARRAQPAT
+380 GVGRRMLQKFPFVRLRVSRTLNDKLDVIALL
-394 GEYAG
+394 
-399 VVMKN
+399 
-404 GEECKDGLQES
+404 DGSIE
-415 GKELAEAR
+415 
-423 RAQPASDEY
+423 D
-432 ADVVMKNGEECKD
+432 
-445 ALQQGG
+445 
-451 KELAEARRA
+451 
-460 LPATGEYA
+460 
-468 GVVMKNG
+468 
-475 EECKDGLQQRGK
+475 
-487 ELAEA
+487 
-492 RRALPATGE
+492 
-501 YAGVVMK
+501 
-508 NGEECKDDLQAWGKK
+508 
-523 LSVEYGS
+523 
-530 LGTRRTK
+530 TRK
-537 PWVSVRAS
+537 PWA
-545 RIMNGEDHEFAV
+545 
-557 FDGSLLT
+557 
-564 RVNNGVASATVFI
+564 RVCIQKKGNNQKPYAA
-577 QNNGPNKENYMKML
+577 ML
-591 LKYDEDKQEFKN
+591 EKFVEEQKKKQFKHAA
-603 PVDLPAYNLKL
+603 DLPQQNL
-614 SFVTETKLE
+614 SFSFEPETLLE
-623 DIVNSLA
+623 DIATSLVA
-630 DCAPNKPVPVVRRDT
+630 CSAENPVEVVRRSRYGSGRLLT
-645 RGNVLAPD
+645 SD
-653 QAINWKFEVIGYLPA
+653 QNANWKFEVIRYVPA
-668 ETRNAEM
+668 HERNAEVVKDEKST
-675 MAAAAEGAKI
+675 AVKVAKAENSKSKKG
-685 H
+685 

>member
-1 MLRFMLRS
+1 MLRFMLRI

-180 EDARKQFLDVI
+180 EAARKQFLDVI

-253 NGFTSNSQGEKGMAN
+253 NGYTSNSKGEKGMAN
-268 NMRVLVR
+268 NMRVLIR

-297 FRRHME
+297 FRGHME
-303 ALVEY
+303 AMVEY
-308 AVEEENKIRHCFAN
+308 VVEEENKIRHCFAN

-328 PPLLMSIKGGEKSAE
+328 PPLLMSIEGGEKSAE

-350 TGEYAGVMM
+350 TGPYAGVVMENGKVCKDALQEGGKEM
-359 KNGKVCKD
+359 AEALRAQPATGEHAGVVMNNGKVCKD

-374 KLGDEY
+374 KLGEEY
-380 GAKGAEARRAQPAT
+380 GVGRRMLQKFPFVRLRVSRTLNDKLDVIALLD
-394 GEYAG
+394 GSI
-399 VVMKN
+399 
-404 GEECKDGLQES
+404 EE
-415 GKELAEAR
+415 
-423 RAQPASDEY
+423 
-432 ADVVMKNGEECKD
+432 
-445 ALQQGG
+445 
-451 KELAEARRA
+451 
-460 LPATGEYA
+460 
-468 GVVMKNG
+468 
-475 EECKDGLQQRGK
+475 
-487 ELAEA
+487 
-492 RRALPATGE
+492 
-501 YAGVVMK
+501 
-508 NGEECKDDLQAWGKK
+508 
-523 LSVEYGS
+523 
-530 LGTRRTK
+530 TRK
-537 PWVSVRAS
+537 PWA
-545 RIMNGEDHEFAV
+545 
-557 FDGSLLT
+557 
-564 RVNNGVASATVFI
+564 RVCIQKKGNNQKPYAA
-577 QNNGPNKENYMKML
+577 ML
-591 LKYDEDKQEFKN
+591 EKFVEEQKKKQFKHAA
-603 PVDLPAYNLKL
+603 DLPQQNL
-614 SFVTETKLE
+614 SFSFEPETLLE
-623 DIVNSLA
+623 DIATSLVA
-630 DCAPNKPVPVVRRDT
+630 CSAENPVEVVRRSRYGSGRLLT
-645 RGNVLAPD
+645 SD
-653 QAINWKFEVIGYLPA
+653 QNANWKFEVIRYVPA
-668 ETRNAEM
+668 HERNAEVVKDEKST
-675 MAAAAEGAKI
+675 AVKVAKAENSKSKKG
-685 H
+685 

>member
-1 MLRFMLRS
+1 MMLRFMLRI

-253 NGFTSNSQGEKGMAN
+253 NGYTSNSKGEKGMAN
-268 NMRVLVR
+268 NMRVLIR

-284 MEPICDNVMHSAI
+284 MEPICDNVMHSPI
-297 FRRHME
+297 FRGHME
-303 ALVEY
+303 AMAEY
-308 AVEEENKIRHCFAN
+308 VVEEENKIQHCFAN
-322 NERYFS
+322 NVPYFS
-328 PPLLMSIKGGEKSAE
+328 PPFLMSSKGSFGRRMLQKSPFV
-343 ARRALPA
+343 RLRVSRTLNDKLDVIALLD
-350 TGEYAGVMM
+350 GSI
-359 KNGKVCKD
+359 
-367 ALQQGGK
+367 
-374 KLGDEY
+374 
-380 GAKGAEARRAQPAT
+380 
-394 GEYAG
+394 
-399 VVMKN
+399 
-404 GEECKDGLQES
+404 EE
-415 GKELAEAR
+415 
-423 RAQPASDEY
+423 
-432 ADVVMKNGEECKD
+432 
-445 ALQQGG
+445 
-451 KELAEARRA
+451 
-460 LPATGEYA
+460 
-468 GVVMKNG
+468 
-475 EECKDGLQQRGK
+475 
-487 ELAEA
+487 
-492 RRALPATGE
+492 
-501 YAGVVMK
+501 
-508 NGEECKDDLQAWGKK
+508 
-523 LSVEYGS
+523 
-530 LGTRRTK
+530 TRK
-537 PWVSVRAS
+537 PWA
-545 RIMNGEDHEFAV
+545 
-557 FDGSLLT
+557 
-564 RVNNGVASATVFI
+564 RVCIQKKGNNQKPYAA
-577 QNNGPNKENYMKML
+577 ML
-591 LKYDEDKQEFKN
+591 EKFVEEQKKKQFKHAA
-603 PVDLPAYNLKL
+603 DLPQQNL
-614 SFVTETKLE
+614 SFSFEPETLLE
-623 DIVNSLA
+623 DIATSLVA
-630 DCAPNKPVPVVRRDT
+630 CSAENPVEVVRRSRDGSGRLLT
-645 RGNVLAPD
+645 SD
-653 QAINWKFEVIGYLPA
+653 QNANWKFEVIRYVPA
-668 ETRNAEM
+668 HERNAEVVKDEKST
-675 MAAAAEGAKI
+675 AVKVAKAENSKSKKG
-685 H
+685 

>member
-81 IDATRTTGVMEG
+81 IDATRTTDVMVG

-117 FKPNQGNTFEFS
+117 FKPNQGNVFEFS
-129 RLNKKQHAEETG
+129 RLNRKQHAEATG
-141 GKKYRGHSD
+141 DKKFRAHSD

-215 GMNAFSWMKPEST
+215 GMHAFSWMKPEST

-253 NGFTSNSQGEKGMAN
+253 NGYTSNSKGEKGMAN
-268 NMRVLVR
+268 NMRVLIR

-284 MEPICDNVMHSAI
+284 MEPICDNIMDSAI

-350 TGEYAGVMM
+350 TGEYAGVEM
-359 KNGKVCKD
+359 KNGEECKDALQQSGKEMVEARRAQPATGEHAGVVMNNGKVCKD

-374 KLGDEY
+374 KLG
-380 GAKGAEARRAQPAT
+380 
-394 GEYAG
+394 
-399 VVMKN
+399 
-404 GEECKDGLQES
+404 EE
-415 GKELAEAR
+415 
-423 RAQPASDEY
+423 
-432 ADVVMKNGEECKD
+432 
-445 ALQQGG
+445 
-451 KELAEARRA
+451 
-460 LPATGEYA
+460 
-468 GVVMKNG
+468 
-475 EECKDGLQQRGK
+475 
-487 ELAEA
+487 
-492 RRALPATGE
+492 
-501 YAGVVMK
+501 
-508 NGEECKDDLQAWGKK
+508 WKK
-523 LSVEYGS
+523 LSDA
-530 LGTRRTK
+530 K
-537 PWVSVRAS
+537 KAS
-545 RIMNGEDHEFAV
+545 Y
-557 FDGSLLT
+557 
-564 RVNNGVASATVFI
+564 
-577 QNNGPNKENYMKML
+577 KK
-591 LKYDEDKQEFKN
+591 
-603 PVDLPAYNLKL
+603 
-614 SFVTETKLE
+614 
-623 DIVNSLA
+623 
-630 DCAPNKPVPVVRRDT
+630 
-645 RGNVLAPD
+645 
-653 QAINWKFEVIGYLPA
+653 
-668 ETRNAEM
+668 
-675 MAAAAEGAKI
+675 
-685 H
+685 

>member
-40 DDVGSVNGAPLAT
+40 DTVGSVNGAPLAT
-53 FAAVSSGLTFVHTH
+53 FADTSSGFTFVHTH
-67 PLPSDKNMVEKEKD
+67 PLPSDKNMVDKEED
-81 IDATRTTGVMEG
+81 IDATRTTDVMVG

-107 VAEDITGQTK
+107 VHEDITGQTK
-117 FKPNQGNTFEFS
+117 FKPNQGNTYEFS
-129 RLNKKQHAEETG
+129 RLNKKQYAEATG
-141 GKKYRGHSD
+141 DKKFRGQPD
-150 AAEIVADTGG
+150 AAKIVADTGG
-160 HVSIKA
+160 HVAIKA
-166 QLRNEKVGDMVFVG
+166 QLRNEKVGDIVFVG
-180 EDARKQFLDVI
+180 KDARTQLLDVI

-253 NGFTSNSQGEKGMAN
+253 NGYTSISQGEKGMAN

-284 MEPICDNVMHSAI
+284 MEPICDNFMHSAI

-303 ALVEY
+303 AMVEY
-308 AVEEENKIRHCFAN
+308 AVEEENKIQHCFAN

-350 TGEYAGVMM
+350 TGQYAGVMM
-359 KNGKVCKD
+359 KNG
-367 ALQQGGK
+367 
-374 KLGDEY
+374 
-380 GAKGAEARRAQPAT
+380 
-394 GEYAG
+394 
-399 VVMKN
+399 
-404 GEECKDGLQES
+404 EECKNALQES
-415 GKELAEAR
+415 GKAT
-423 RAQPASDEY
+423 
-432 ADVVMKNGEECKD
+432 
-445 ALQQGG
+445 
-451 KELAEARRA
+451 AEARRA

-468 GVVMKNG
+468 GARLAGGGTVGNQ
-475 EECKDGLQQRGK
+475 LQASGKHSAEKLRGK
-487 ELAEA
+487 
-492 RRALPATGE
+492 RATGE
-501 YAGVVMK
+501 YAGARLAGGGTVGNQLQQAGKEMAETLRGK
-508 NGEECKDDLQAWGKK
+508 RATGEYAGARLAGGGTVGNQLQQAGKK

-537 PWVSVRAS
+537 PWVTVRAS

-557 FDGSLLT
+557 FDGSLWT
-564 RVNNGVASATVFI
+564 TVNNGVASATVLI
-577 QNNGPNKENYMKML
+577 QSLGHNKEKYKQML
-591 LKYDEDKQEFKN
+591 DKYDQDKQNFKN
-603 PVDLPAYNLKL
+603 AVDLPASTLRL
-614 SFVTETKLE
+614 SFDTDTKLE
-623 DIVNSLA
+623 DIVKSLA
-630 DCAPNKPVPVVRRDT
+630 DCAPNKPVPVFRRDKG
-645 RGNVLAPD
+645 RNALAPD

-668 ETRNAEM
+668 ETRKAEM
-675 MAAAAEGAKI
+675 VAAAAERAKI

>member
-1 MLRFMLRS
+1 MLRFMLRI

-253 NGFTSNSQGEKGMAN
+253 NGYTSNSKGEKGMAN
-268 NMRVLVR
+268 NMRVLIR

-284 MEPICDNVMHSAI
+284 MEPICDNIMDSAI

-303 ALVEY
+303 AMAEY
-308 AVEEENKIRHCFAN
+308 VVEEENKIQHCFAN
-322 NERYFS
+322 NVPYFS
-328 PPLLMSIKGGEKSAE
+328 PPFLMSSKGGEKSAE

-350 TGEYAGVMM
+350 TGPYAGVVMENGKVCKDALQEGGKEMAEALRAQPATGEYAGVEM
-359 KNGKVCKD
+359 KNGEECKDALQQSGKEMVEARRAQPATGEHAGVVMNNGKVCKD

-374 KLGDEY
+374 KLGEEY
-380 GAKGAEARRAQPAT
+380 GVGRRMLQKFPFVRLRVSRTLNDKLDVIALLD
-394 GEYAG
+394 GSI
-399 VVMKN
+399 
-404 GEECKDGLQES
+404 EE
-415 GKELAEAR
+415 
-423 RAQPASDEY
+423 
-432 ADVVMKNGEECKD
+432 
-445 ALQQGG
+445 
-451 KELAEARRA
+451 
-460 LPATGEYA
+460 
-468 GVVMKNG
+468 
-475 EECKDGLQQRGK
+475 
-487 ELAEA
+487 
-492 RRALPATGE
+492 
-501 YAGVVMK
+501 
-508 NGEECKDDLQAWGKK
+508 
-523 LSVEYGS
+523 
-530 LGTRRTK
+530 TRK
-537 PWVSVRAS
+537 PWA
-545 RIMNGEDHEFAV
+545 
-557 FDGSLLT
+557 
-564 RVNNGVASATVFI
+564 RVCIQKKGNNQKPYAA
-577 QNNGPNKENYMKML
+577 ML
-591 LKYDEDKQEFKN
+591 EKFVEEQKKKQFKHAA
-603 PVDLPAYNLKL
+603 DLPQQNL
-614 SFVTETKLE
+614 SFSFEPETLLE
-623 DIVNSLA
+623 DIATSLVA
-630 DCAPNKPVPVVRRDT
+630 CSAENPVEVVRRSRYGSGRLLT
-645 RGNVLAPD
+645 SD
-653 QAINWKFEVIGYLPA
+653 QNANWKFEVIRYVPA
-668 ETRNAEM
+668 HERNAEVVKDEKST
-675 MAAAAEGAKI
+675 AVKVAKAENSKSKKG
-685 H
+685 

>member
-1 MLRFMLRS
+1 MLRFMLRI

-215 GMNAFSWMKPEST
+215 GMHAFSWMKPEST

-253 NGFTSNSQGEKGMAN
+253 NGYTSNSKGEKGMAN
-268 NMRVLVR
+268 NMRVLIR

-284 MEPICDNVMHSAI
+284 MEPICDNIMDSAI

-303 ALVEY
+303 AMAEY
-308 AVEEENKIRHCFAN
+308 VVEEENKIQHCFAN
-322 NERYFS
+322 NVPYFS
-328 PPLLMSIKGGEKSAE
+328 PPFLMSSKGGEKSAE

-350 TGEYAGVMM
+350 TGPYAGVVMENGKVCKDALQEGGKEMAEALRAQPATGEYAGVEM
-359 KNGKVCKD
+359 KNGEECKDALQQNGKEMVEARRAQPATGEHAGVVMNNGKVCKD

-374 KLGDEY
+374 KLGEEY
-380 GAKGAEARRAQPAT
+380 GVGRRMLQKFPFVRLRVSRTLNDKLDVIALLD
-394 GEYAG
+394 GSI
-399 VVMKN
+399 
-404 GEECKDGLQES
+404 EE
-415 GKELAEAR
+415 
-423 RAQPASDEY
+423 
-432 ADVVMKNGEECKD
+432 
-445 ALQQGG
+445 
-451 KELAEARRA
+451 
-460 LPATGEYA
+460 
-468 GVVMKNG
+468 
-475 EECKDGLQQRGK
+475 
-487 ELAEA
+487 
-492 RRALPATGE
+492 
-501 YAGVVMK
+501 
-508 NGEECKDDLQAWGKK
+508 
-523 LSVEYGS
+523 
-530 LGTRRTK
+530 TRK
-537 PWVSVRAS
+537 PWA
-545 RIMNGEDHEFAV
+545 
-557 FDGSLLT
+557 
-564 RVNNGVASATVFI
+564 RVCIQKKGNNQKPYAA
-577 QNNGPNKENYMKML
+577 ML
-591 LKYDEDKQEFKN
+591 EKFVEEQKKKQFKHAA
-603 PVDLPAYNLKL
+603 DLPQQNL
-614 SFVTETKLE
+614 SFSFEPETLLE
-623 DIVNSLA
+623 DIATSLVA
-630 DCAPNKPVPVVRRDT
+630 CSAENPVEVVRRSRYGSGRLLT
-645 RGNVLAPD
+645 SD
-653 QAINWKFEVIGYLPA
+653 QNANWKFEVIRYVPA
-668 ETRNAEM
+668 HERNAEVVKDEKST
-675 MAAAAEGAKI
+675 AVKVAKAENSKSKKG
-685 H
+685 

>member
-1 MLRFMLRS
+1 MLRFMLRI

-215 GMNAFSWMKPEST
+215 GMHAFSWMKPEST
-228 AFGIMFCETT
+228 AFGIMFCEST

-253 NGFTSNSQGEKGMAN
+253 NGYTSNSKGEKGMAN
-268 NMRVLVR
+268 NMRVLIR

-284 MEPICDNVMHSAI
+284 MEPICDNIMDSAI

-303 ALVEY
+303 AMAEY
-308 AVEEENKIRHCFAN
+308 VVEEENKIQHCFAN
-322 NERYFS
+322 NVPYFS
-328 PPLLMSIKGGEKSAE
+328 PPFLMSSKGGEKSAE

-350 TGEYAGVMM
+350 TGPYAGVVMENGKVCKDALQEGGKEMAEALRAQPATGEYAGVEM
-359 KNGKVCKD
+359 KNGEECKDALQQSGKEMVEARRAQPATGEHAGVVMNNGKVCKD

-374 KLGDEY
+374 KLGEEY
-380 GAKGAEARRAQPAT
+380 GVGRRMLQKFPFVRLRVSRTLNDKLDVIALLD
-394 GEYAG
+394 GSI
-399 VVMKN
+399 
-404 GEECKDGLQES
+404 EE
-415 GKELAEAR
+415 
-423 RAQPASDEY
+423 
-432 ADVVMKNGEECKD
+432 
-445 ALQQGG
+445 
-451 KELAEARRA
+451 
-460 LPATGEYA
+460 
-468 GVVMKNG
+468 
-475 EECKDGLQQRGK
+475 
-487 ELAEA
+487 
-492 RRALPATGE
+492 
-501 YAGVVMK
+501 
-508 NGEECKDDLQAWGKK
+508 
-523 LSVEYGS
+523 
-530 LGTRRTK
+530 TRK
-537 PWVSVRAS
+537 PWA
-545 RIMNGEDHEFAV
+545 
-557 FDGSLLT
+557 
-564 RVNNGVASATVFI
+564 RVCIQKKGNNQKPYAA
-577 QNNGPNKENYMKML
+577 ML
-591 LKYDEDKQEFKN
+591 EKFVEEQKKKQFKHAA
-603 PVDLPAYNLKL
+603 DLPQQNL
-614 SFVTETKLE
+614 SFSFEPETLLE
-623 DIVNSLA
+623 DIATSLVA
-630 DCAPNKPVPVVRRDT
+630 CSAENPVEVVRRSRYGSGRLLT
-645 RGNVLAPD
+645 SD
-653 QAINWKFEVIGYLPA
+653 QNANWKFEVIRYVPA
-668 ETRNAEM
+668 HERNAEVVKDEKST
-675 MAAAAEGAKI
+675 AVKVAKAENSKSKKG
-685 H
+685 

>member
-40 DDVGSVNGAPLAT
+40 DTVGSVNGAPLAT
-53 FAAVSSGLTFVHTH
+53 FADTSSGFTFVHTH
-67 PLPSDKNMVEKEKD
+67 PLPSDKNMVDKEED
-81 IDATRTTGVMEG
+81 IDATRTTDVMVG

-107 VAEDITGQTK
+107 VHEDITGQTK
-117 FKPNQGNTFEFS
+117 FKPNQGNTYEFS
-129 RLNKKQHAEETG
+129 RLNKKQYAEATG
-141 GKKYRGHSD
+141 DKKFRGQPD
-150 AAEIVADTGG
+150 AAKIVADTGG
-160 HVSIKA
+160 HVAIKA
-166 QLRNEKVGDMVFVG
+166 QLRNEKVGDIVFVG
-180 EDARKQFLDVI
+180 KDARTQLLDVI

-215 GMNAFSWMKPEST
+215 GMNAFSWMKPESM

-253 NGFTSNSQGEKGMAN
+253 NGYTSISQGEKGMAN

-284 MEPICDNVMHSAI
+284 MEPICDNFMHSAI

-303 ALVEY
+303 AMVEY
-308 AVEEENKIRHCFAN
+308 AVEEENKIQHCFAN

-350 TGEYAGVMM
+350 TGQYAGVMM
-359 KNGKVCKD
+359 KNG
-367 ALQQGGK
+367 
-374 KLGDEY
+374 
-380 GAKGAEARRAQPAT
+380 
-394 GEYAG
+394 
-399 VVMKN
+399 
-404 GEECKDGLQES
+404 EECKNALQE
-415 GKELAEAR
+415 
-423 RAQPASDEY
+423 
-432 ADVVMKNGEECKD
+432 
-445 ALQQGG
+445 GG
-451 KELAEARRA
+451 KEMAEARRA

-468 GVVMKNG
+468 GARLAGGGTVGNQ
-475 EECKDGLQQRGK
+475 LQQAGKEMAETLRGK
-487 ELAEA
+487 
-492 RRALPATGE
+492 RATGE
-501 YAGVVMK
+501 YAGARLAGGGTVG
-508 NGEECKDDLQAWGKK
+508 NQLQQAGKK

-537 PWVSVRAS
+537 PWVTVRAS

-557 FDGSLLT
+557 FDGSLWT
-564 RVNNGVASATVFI
+564 TVNNGVASATVLI
-577 QNNGPNKENYMKML
+577 QSLGHNKEKYKQML
-591 LKYDEDKQEFKN
+591 DKYDQDKQNFKN
-603 PVDLPAYNLKL
+603 AVDLPASTLRL
-614 SFVTETKLE
+614 SFDTDTKLE
-623 DIVNSLA
+623 DIVKSLA
-630 DCAPNKPVPVVRRDT
+630 DCAPNKPVPVFRRDKG
-645 RGNVLAPD
+645 RNALAPD

-668 ETRNAEM
+668 ETRKAEM
-675 MAAAAEGAKI
+675 VAAAAERAKI

>member
-1 MLRFMLRS
+1 MLRFMLRI

-215 GMNAFSWMKPEST
+215 GMHAFSWMKPEST

-253 NGFTSNSQGEKGMAN
+253 NGYTSNSKGEKGMAN
-268 NMRVLVR
+268 NMRVLIR

-284 MEPICDNVMHSAI
+284 MEPICDNIMDSAI

-303 ALVEY
+303 AMAEY
-308 AVEEENKIRHCFAN
+308 VVEEENKIQHCFAN
-322 NERYFS
+322 NVPYFS
-328 PPLLMSIKGGEKSAE
+328 PPFLMSSKGGEKSAE

-350 TGEYAGVMM
+350 TGPYAGVVMENGKVCKDALQEGGKEMAEALRAQPATGEYAGVEM
-359 KNGKVCKD
+359 KNGEECKDALQQSGKEMVEARRAQPATGEHAGVVMNNGKVCKD

-374 KLGDEY
+374 KLGEEY
-380 GAKGAEARRAQPAT
+380 GVGRRMLQKFPFVRLRVSRTLNDKLDVIALLD
-394 GEYAG
+394 GSI
-399 VVMKN
+399 
-404 GEECKDGLQES
+404 EE
-415 GKELAEAR
+415 
-423 RAQPASDEY
+423 
-432 ADVVMKNGEECKD
+432 
-445 ALQQGG
+445 
-451 KELAEARRA
+451 
-460 LPATGEYA
+460 
-468 GVVMKNG
+468 
-475 EECKDGLQQRGK
+475 
-487 ELAEA
+487 
-492 RRALPATGE
+492 
-501 YAGVVMK
+501 
-508 NGEECKDDLQAWGKK
+508 
-523 LSVEYGS
+523 
-530 LGTRRTK
+530 TRK
-537 PWVSVRAS
+537 PWA
-545 RIMNGEDHEFAV
+545 
-557 FDGSLLT
+557 
-564 RVNNGVASATVFI
+564 RVYIQKKGNNQKPYAA
-577 QNNGPNKENYMKML
+577 ML
-591 LKYDEDKQEFKN
+591 EKFVEEQKKKQFKHAA
-603 PVDLPAYNLKL
+603 DLPQQNL
-614 SFVTETKLE
+614 SFSFEPETLLE
-623 DIVNSLA
+623 DIATSLVA
-630 DCAPNKPVPVVRRDT
+630 CSAENPVEVVRRSRYGSGRLLT
-645 RGNVLAPD
+645 SD
-653 QAINWKFEVIGYLPA
+653 QNANWKFEVIRYVPA
-668 ETRNAEM
+668 HERNAEVVKDEKST
-675 MAAAAEGAKI
+675 AVKVAKAENSKSKKG
-685 H
+685 

>member
-1 MLRFMLRS
+1 MLRFMLRI

-129 RLNKKQHAEETG
+129 RLNKKQHAEATG
-141 GKKYRGHSD
+141 DEKFRGHSD

-215 GMNAFSWMKPEST
+215 GMHAFSWMKPEST

-253 NGFTSNSQGEKGMAN
+253 NGYTSNSKGEKGMAN
-268 NMRVLVR
+268 NMRVLIR

-303 ALVEY
+303 AMAEY
-308 AVEEENKIRHCFAN
+308 VVEEENKIQHCFAN
-322 NERYFS
+322 NVPYFS
-328 PPLLMSIKGGEKSAE
+328 PPFLMSSKGGEKSAE

-350 TGEYAGVMM
+350 TGPYAGVVMENGKVCKDALQEGGKEMAEALRAQPATGEYAGVEM
-359 KNGKVCKD
+359 KNGEECKDALQQSGKEMVEARRAQPATGEHAGVVMNNGKVCKD

-374 KLGDEY
+374 KLGEEY
-380 GAKGAEARRAQPAT
+380 GVGRRMLQKFPFVRLRVSRTLNDKLDVIALLD
-394 GEYAG
+394 GSI
-399 VVMKN
+399 
-404 GEECKDGLQES
+404 EE
-415 GKELAEAR
+415 
-423 RAQPASDEY
+423 
-432 ADVVMKNGEECKD
+432 
-445 ALQQGG
+445 
-451 KELAEARRA
+451 
-460 LPATGEYA
+460 
-468 GVVMKNG
+468 
-475 EECKDGLQQRGK
+475 
-487 ELAEA
+487 
-492 RRALPATGE
+492 
-501 YAGVVMK
+501 
-508 NGEECKDDLQAWGKK
+508 
-523 LSVEYGS
+523 
-530 LGTRRTK
+530 TRK
-537 PWVSVRAS
+537 PWA
-545 RIMNGEDHEFAV
+545 
-557 FDGSLLT
+557 
-564 RVNNGVASATVFI
+564 RVCIQKKGNNQKPYAA
-577 QNNGPNKENYMKML
+577 ML
-591 LKYDEDKQEFKN
+591 EKFVEEQKKKQFKHAA
-603 PVDLPAYNLKL
+603 DLPQQNL
-614 SFVTETKLE
+614 SFSFEPETLLE
-623 DIVNSLA
+623 DIATSLVA
-630 DCAPNKPVPVVRRDT
+630 CSAENPVEVVRRSRYGSGRLLT
-645 RGNVLAPD
+645 SD
-653 QAINWKFEVIGYLPA
+653 QNANWKFEVIRYVPA
-668 ETRNAEM
+668 HERNAEVVKDEKST
-675 MAAAAEGAKI
+675 AVKVAKAENSKSKKG
-685 H
+685 